1 MATRHP
7 SASTRLVRAAAIYGA
22 VWLVLLIL
30 YWAGLA
36 TGALGG
42 GGIMGYT
49 ILALYVAL
57 PVAGIVSALLV
68 SRAAELGLLRLLAPV
83 AIAVL
88 YVLHMT
94 ATFGLSTALGLTNI
108 AGADLAAI
116 AYGLVPAAIGLGIG
130 ALVAKC

>member
-7 SASTRLVRAAAIYGA
+7 DASTRIIRAAAVYGA
-22 VWLVLLIL
+22 VWLVLLVL

-42 GGIMGYT
+42 GGIMGYS

-57 PVAGIVSALLV
+57 PVAGIVSAFLV
-68 SRAAELGLLRLLAPV
+68 GRVAELGWLRLVAPV
-83 AIAVL
+83 AIAAL
-88 YVLHMT
+88 YVLHT
-94 ATFGLSTALGLTNI
+94 AATFSLSTVLGLTNI
-108 AGADLAAI
+108 MSADLAIFVCALI
-116 AYGLVPAAIGLGIG
+116 PAAIGLGIG